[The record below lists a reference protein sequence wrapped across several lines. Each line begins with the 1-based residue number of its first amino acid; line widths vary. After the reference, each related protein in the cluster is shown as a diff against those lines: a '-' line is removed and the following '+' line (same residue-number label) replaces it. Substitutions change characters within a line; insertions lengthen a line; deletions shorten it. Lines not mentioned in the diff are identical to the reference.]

1 MHGNL
6 QANTFS
12 IEKVLRIS
20 TPVTSRK
27 VDFVHDNGRY
37 GNNSRLVKV
46 IYCVL
51 CLLVDEAGKSRGVD
65 FLRKTIDH
73 CSVEYKLGNVG
84 IYLRYHG
91 KITRN

>member
-1 MHGNL
+1 MTMDG
-6 QANTFS
+6 
-12 IEKVLRIS
+12 
-20 TPVTSRK
+20 
-27 VDFVHDNGRY
+27 Y

-51 CLLVDEAGKSRGVD
+51 CLFFDEAGKSRGVD

-73 CSVEYKLGNVG
+73 CGGEYKLGKAG